1 MAETAARYS
10 DVDVRVAVASCIS
23 EITRITTPDAPYDD
37 DQMKDIVSTQKS
49 LRKSTKDGSKFEETK
64 RLILRENIL

>member
-37 DQMKDIVSTQKS
+37 DQMKQRKGVDDKDSDES
-49 LRKSTKDGSKFEETK
+49 LVGSRIRVWWPKDQM
-64 RLILRENIL
+64 